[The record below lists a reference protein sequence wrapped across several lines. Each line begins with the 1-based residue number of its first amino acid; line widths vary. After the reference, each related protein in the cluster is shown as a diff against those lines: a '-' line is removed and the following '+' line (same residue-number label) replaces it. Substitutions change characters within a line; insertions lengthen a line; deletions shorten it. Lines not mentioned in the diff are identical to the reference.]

1 MSYKERELNLRKW
14 RGQRKRNRES
24 DKKRKGIN
32 DKDFINNIRT
42 LRLNIILRV
51 GKSRSFKDGDLKVIN
66 FTRQSNS
73 QNILL

>member
-1 MSYKERELNLRKW
+1 VSYKERELNLRKW

-24 DKKRKGIN
+24 DKKRKEIN

-51 GKSRSFKDGDLKVIN
+51 GKNRSFKEDKKGQGFN
-66 FTRQSNS
+66 
-73 QNILL
+73 

>member
-24 DKKRKGIN
+24 DKKRKEIN

-51 GKSRSFKDGDLKVIN
+51 GKSRGFKKDRKD
-66 FTRQSNS
+66 
-73 QNILL
+73 

>member
-24 DKKRKGIN
+24 DKKRKEIN

-51 GKSRSFKDGDLKVIN
+51 GKSRSFKEDKKGQGFN
-66 FTRQSNS
+66 
-73 QNILL
+73 

>member
-24 DKKRKGIN
+24 DKKRKEIN

-51 GKSRSFKDGDLKVIN
+51 GKNRSFKEDKKGQGFN
-66 FTRQSNS
+66 
-73 QNILL
+73 

>member
-24 DKKRKGIN
+24 DKKRNEIN

-51 GKSRSFKDGDLKVIN
+51 GKSGSLKEDRKGQGLSRESFKI
-66 FTRQSNS
+66 
-73 QNILL
+73 